1 MEKIEYGD
9 VNRFLV
15 STGLVLISLSLAVPY
30 FYLSD
35 DFGLYIE
42 QEKVKTFSVTIQTI
56 ISDKETIIKTI
67 QKYIP
72 WTSLGLF
79 VTGLGLLVVGLIRWF
94 KRQGKIDER
103 ENLDIQKLKLE
114 IDDLTPEEKREKAK
128 VEVQANEIAEIV
140 ENKKLTDSAPNPTR
154 ELAVSNYLKV
164 EERIINHFKNYK
176 TENFHILDNV
186 KIAGR
191 FWVDIL
197 LESKTKEYADRIV
210 EIKFASKTLSYSLI
224 TDALSKLDQYLNFYL
239 GFYDRKAVP
248 ILIVVF
254 SNKIEMT
261 TDQLRALA
269 QRADSDT
276 SNYKS
281 LKRLQVHFI
290 NENQIETFDI
300 KSILR
305 R

>member
-42 QEKVKTFSVTIQTI
+42 QEKVKSFSVTIQTI
-56 ISDKETIIKTI
+56 ISDKETIVTTI
-67 QKYIP
+67 QKYIL

-94 KRQGKIDER
+94 KRQRKIDEK

-128 VEVQANEIAEIV
+128 VEVEANEIAEIV
-140 ENKKLTDSAPNPTR
+140 ENKKLSDSTPNPIR

-176 TENFHILDNV
+176 TDNFQILDNV

-197 LESKTKEYADRIV
+197 LESKTTDYADRIV
-210 EIKFASKTLSYSLI
+210 EIKFASKKLTYSLI
-224 TDALSKLDQYLNFYL
+224 ADALNKLDQYLNFYL

-248 ILIVVF
+248 VLIVIF
-254 SNKIEMT
+254 SSETEMT
-261 TDQLRALA
+261 NDKLRVLA
-269 QRADSDT
+269 QRAHSDT
-276 SNYKS
+276 DNYKS

-290 NENQIETFDI
+290 SEDQIETFDI

-305 R
+305 K